1 MAELKKCPF
10 CGGEA
15 KFTYSVNG
23 SHMHIHCED
32 TNCIGSTI
40 MNDYE
45 TEAEAIE
52 AWNNRATES
61 EIRAKAIDEFAEK
74 LKWEYENSIG
84 ISQREID
91 FANAVTDQV
100 AEQLKEE

>member
-23 SHMHIHCED
+23 NCMHIHCED
-32 TNCIGSTI
+32 ANCIGSTI

-45 TEAEAIE
+45 TEAEAIK

-61 EIRAKAIDEFAEK
+61 EIRAKAIDEAVEEMK
-74 LKWEYENSIG
+74 RWICVTYGLSDIDLK
-84 ISQREID
+84 EID
-91 FANAVTDQV
+91 EI
-100 AEQLKEE
+100 AEQLKERE